1 MAILLLYGNVVRHP
15 LRCIEVK
22 DMSEKRVEDTNQKC
36 ADVLVWV
43 SFFSSTETGDLK
55 KVSRMVR
62 SFTSPGE
69 RRSMGTTTLVQIELT
84 EE

>member
-15 LRCIEVK
+15 LRYIEVK

-43 SFFSSTETGDLK
+43 SFLLLHSDRCLEKGVEDGVQFLHL
-55 KVSRMVR
+55 
-62 SFTSPGE
+62 PGSE
-69 RRSMGTTTLVQIELT
+69 
-84 EE
+84 

>member
-1 MAILLLYGNVVRHP
+1 MAILLPYWIVVRCP

-43 SFFSSTETGDLK
+43 SFLLLHPDRCLEKGVEDGVQFLHL
-55 KVSRMVR
+55 
-62 SFTSPGE
+62 PGSE
-69 RRSMGTTTLVQIELT
+69 
-84 EE
+84 

>member
-15 LRCIEVK
+15 LRYIEVK

-36 ADVLVWV
+36 VDVLVWV
-43 SFFSSTETGDLK
+43 SFFSSTETGVLK

-69 RRSMGTTTLVQIELT
+69 RISMGTTTLVQIELT